1 VLLRVVLT
9 GARHEGFR
17 IALDYAEVSGGRV
30 LAEGMACGFVASQ
43 LWDSRIVLRGV
54 SSIGVYCRGFS
65 GRMFLYMRVQPVGC
79 SCHLQV
85 VLERF
90 EVRL

>member
-1 VLLRVVLT
+1 VLRGVVLT
-9 GARHEGFR
+9 GARHGGFR
-17 IALDYAEVSGGRV
+17 IALDYAEVSGGRAF
-30 LAEGMACGFVASQ
+30 AEGMACGLVVSQ

-54 SSIGVYCRGFS
+54 SSIVGYCRGFS
-65 GRMFLYMRVQPVGC
+65 GRMFLHMHVQLVDC